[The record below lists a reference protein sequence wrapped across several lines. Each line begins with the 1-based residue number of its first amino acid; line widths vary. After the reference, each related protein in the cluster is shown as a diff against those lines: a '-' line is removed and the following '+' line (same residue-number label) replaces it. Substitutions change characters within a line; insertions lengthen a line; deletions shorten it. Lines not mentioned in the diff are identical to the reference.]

1 MKLLWLATSLL
12 AANAMW
18 SATTFA
24 ATVNDVPGSVI
35 LDNPTSGWQN
45 STLDHDA
52 ANFMQDVHYPASD
65 VNTRAGQSRMAMI
78 SGKILRDPK
87 SQTQNP
93 KDASSASD
101 AYDTSS
107 GPPATAIVNGVDMPV
122 RIQPDGGFSRPW
134 VFANGSN
141 SVEIRSPDGKHVAR
155 SQLYEADSGRVPAKI
170 RVLLAWST
178 DMTDLDLHVITPTG
192 EHCWYGNR
200 TLKNGGALD
209 IDVTDGYGPEIFQT
223 PVAERG
229 RYYVYVNYYGGAGS
243 VNGGPAP
250 ITVAHITVITNENTV
265 DEKKQTFIVPMRRPG
280 DLTLVSSFVY

>member
-1 MKLLWLATSLL
+1 
-12 AANAMW
+12 
-18 SATTFA
+18 
-24 ATVNDVPGSVI
+24 
-35 LDNPTSGWQN
+35 
-45 STLDHDA
+45 
-52 ANFMQDVHYPASD
+52 
-65 VNTRAGQSRMAMI
+65 MI
-78 SGKILRDPK
+78 SGKIPQEPK
-87 SQTQNP
+87 SPGPNGNAKNP
-93 KDASSASD
+93 ANSSD
-101 AYDTSS
+101 ANDTPL

-122 RIQPDGGFSRPW
+122 RIQPDGRFSRPW

-209 IDVTDGYGPEIFQT
+209 IDVTDGYGPEIFET

-243 VNGGPAP
+243 ANGGPAS
-250 ITVAHITVITNENTV
+250 ITVAHVTVITNENTV
-265 DEKKQTFIVPMRRPG
+265 NEKKQTFVVPMRRPG